1 MFVDDNGQKY
11 EFTSFRKEVYPEGGG
26 HNPEYTEFTF
36 DIREDALRR
45 DFKCN
50 AVYYD
55 IAMGEI
61 VDPLKGV
68 WDIKYKILDTVKNIC
83 LVVVLG
89 CMSFKFVKAG
99 KKVLKII
106 FILAIIVFIAGTI
119 MAWL

>member
-1 MFVDDNGQKY
+1 MKGNNKSVLNCLAF
-11 EFTSFRKEVYPEGGG
+11 
-26 HNPEYTEFTF
+26 
-36 DIREDALRR
+36 
-45 DFKCN
+45 
-50 AVYYD
+50 
-55 IAMGEI
+55 IAFSIFAILMILSGLNS
-61 VDPLKGV
+61 VGV
-68 WDIKYKILDTVKNIC
+68 SILGDTVLKILDTVKNIC